1 MAGTSLTI
9 SINGDAKK
17 FETALRRA
25 AKQTESL
32 EKQLTS
38 AAKVSTIAFVGLTA
52 AITGT
57 VIAAAKMESIH
68 TQFEVLTGNTEDATR
83 AMKELQEFSA
93 TTPFQFEQIA
103 SAGQT
108 LLTFGTSLDNLTP
121 MLQQLGDVAAAANK
135 SIDGLAD
142 VFVKVRAEGK
152 LNLEVY
158 NQLAQ
163 TFKVNI
169 GPAIAREMGVGET
182 AVRKLITAGK
192 VSTETFEKVFKSLS
206 QEGGPAFNAMIK
218 QSTTMAG
225 LWSTLKDNLALV
237 AAEMGEKFLPI
248 FKRAAIL
255 IIEFFQ
261 FIRDN
266 PVIVQMAANF
276 LLFATAVTG
285 VIAVATTAGVVFL
298 KLRAAMIAAQ
308 IATTAM
314 KIATI
319 GLMGATGIG
328 LLVVVITDLAL
339 NWERRVEQMRA
350 IWHAF
355 TNNVGDLASGLGMII
370 SGAILGNLT
379 LITGGAQKLK
389 ETALTSFDEI
399 NAELDEK
406 AAERRAKEEADAAA
420 NHQTLKTNLMV
431 QAKELSDIEKQFKK
445 DQEKA
450 DKDARLKFLKDQQ
463 KFGAAFAQIN
473 AMMNSEIFQGN
484 KKAFGELA
492 VLQSSSNSTLKGI
505 GKVSA
510 IATVIIKTA
519 ESAMNIFAGF
529 STIPIIGPALGI
541 AGAAAAVAFGG
552 EQIGKINSAQTGG
565 LVTGGIMGRDSV
577 PTMLAP
583 GEIVIPSRLAS
594 SFDNLSQ
601 GGGVVG
607 DDFFNEKQNNV
618 NLMIGF
624 EGNEAANIITIRQ
637 NEDRALG
644 TSQEIV

>member
-52 AITGT
+52 AMGGT
-57 VIAAAKMESIH
+57 VIAAAKMESIQV
-68 TQFEVLTGNTEDATR
+68 QFEVLTGSVEGAAK
-83 AMKELQEFSA
+83 AMKELQDFAA
-93 TTPFQFEQIA
+93 TTPFQFEDVA
-103 SAGQT
+103 KAGQQ
-108 LLTFGTSLDNLTP
+108 LLGFGFTADEIKDR
-121 MLQQLGDVAAAANK
+121 LQEIGDVAAAAGVPLTEVAL
-135 SIDGLAD
+135 IFGQVEA
-142 VFVKVRAEGK
+142 AGK
-152 LNLEVY
+152 LTGERLL
-158 NQLAQ
+158 QLQERAIP
-163 TFKVNI
+163 I
-169 GPAIAREMGVGET
+169 GPAIAQTMGVAET
-182 AVRKLITAGK
+182 AVKDLVTQGK
-192 VSTETFEKVFKSLS
+192 VTNEVFQEAFASIS
-206 QEGGPAFNAMIK
+206 QEGGQAFQGMVK
-218 QSTTMAG
+218 QSRTMAG

-379 LITGGAQKLK
+379 LITEGAQQLK